1 MKKKIDL
8 QKGAEVFA
16 DMKQKTTVAVKK
28 TAEVSKQVATNVAGN
43 VQKGALS
50 ISEKTK

>member
-8 QKGAEVFA
+8 QKGAEIFA
-16 DMKQKTTVAVKK
+16 DVKQKTSVAVKK

-43 VQKGALS
+43 ARLFILVKN
-50 ISEKTK
+50 